1 MDASFDV
8 GKEHA
13 SGYLFRNIDLRGKTP
28 AYICNWLSY
37 TRPVAFA
44 ALVKAISRGDR
55 AVENKILRL
64 WGIRRSDAEAALS
77 SGDFR
82 FSDVYARSDDEGCS
96 D

>member
-1 MDASFDV
+1 MDTSDNV
-8 GKEHA
+8 GEEFA
-13 SGYLFRNIDLRGKTP
+13 GGQLFRNVDLRGHTP
-28 AYICNWLSY
+28 GYVCNWLSY

-55 AVENKILRL
+55 SVENKILRL

-77 SGDFR
+77 CSDFR
-82 FSDVYARSDDEGCS
+82 YADVYERADDQGCS